1 MMKKFRREDTMVVVP
16 TTKQTLKLKR
26 FRKNPSPYLSRKT
39 LINIMITLET
49 NR

>member
-16 TTKQTLKLKR
+16 QTKQTLKLKR
-26 FRKNPSPYLSRKT
+26 SRKNPSPNLSRKT
-39 LINIMITLET
+39 LTNIMITLET